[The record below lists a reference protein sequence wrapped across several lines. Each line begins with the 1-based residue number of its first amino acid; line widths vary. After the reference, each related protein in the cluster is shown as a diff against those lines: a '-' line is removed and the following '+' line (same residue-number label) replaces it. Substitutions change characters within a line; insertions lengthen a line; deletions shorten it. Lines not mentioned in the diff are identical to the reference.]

1 MALPVSPYCIQ
12 RGRPLPPGPKLTR
25 GGINFSIY
33 SRHATWAQLRLFA
46 PGATEPFLVLDLDRR
61 INKTGD
67 LWHVFV
73 GGLEPPVEYTYR
85 MDMRPNPAP
94 HRHRFNPDID
104 LLDPYAREISGDRK
118 WGFLPSGE
126 RKVRRSLVFDDTYDW
141 EDDQPLEIPL
151 ADSVIYEMHVRGFTR
166 HRSSN
171 VTAPGTFRGVV
182 EQIPYL
188 KSLGITAVE
197 LLPVFEFE
205 EADTDRINPLTG
217 ENLLNFWGYH
227 PISFFAV
234 NAAYS
239 SDLSPGGP
247 TREFRDMVKALHRA
261 GLEVILDVVLN
272 HTAEGDAR
280 GPTFSFRGIDNAVYY
295 QIDRATG
302 EYRNYSGCGN
312 TVNCNHPVVRD
323 AIADALRY
331 WVTEMHVDGFRFDLA
346 SILGRGQDGSVL
358 PQPPLLERLAY
369 DPALAGTKL
378 IAEAWDAAGLYQVGT
393 FPAWGRWAEWNGK
406 FRDDIRRIAKGDTHL
421 MSALATRLTG
431 SADLYQSSAR
441 EPYHSINFVTC
452 HDGFTLADLVSYN
465 EKHNEANG
473 EGNRD
478 GTNDNHSWNCGTEG
492 PTSDPATL
500 FLRER
505 LQKNMAAMLFLS
517 RGVPMMLGGDE
528 FGRTQHGNNNAY
540 CQDNETSWFDWS
552 LAETNAGLLRFFR
565 ELIAFRHASKLLTF
579 DSYTGHG
586 PYDRTFIVWH
596 GEQHNAP
603 DWSPESRNLAVH
615 LGGFRGLEADHLFLI
630 FNCHWEPR
638 QFELPHVDF
647 KRWARKIDTSFAS
660 PHDILEK
667 PLPLPNQSV
676 YPAAPR
682 SVAVLTAVEAPRTV
696 RPSRGRRS

>member
-1 MALPVSPYCIQ
+1 M
-12 RGRPLPPGPKLTR
+12 
-25 GGINFSIY
+25 
-33 SRHATWAQLRLFA
+33 
-46 PGATEPFLVLDLDRR
+46 LDLDRR

-171 VTAPGTFRGVV
+171 VTAPGTFGGVV

-205 EADTDRINPLTG
+205 EADTDRVNPLTG

-323 AIADALRY
+323 AIAAPCAY

-346 SILGRGQDGSVL
+346 SILGRGRTGPCCRSHRCSNASPTTPRWPGRNSSPRLGMQPDFTRWAPSPPGAVGPSGTASSATTSAASPRAIPTSCRAGDTTHRQRRPVSIQRARTL
-358 PQPPLLERLAY
+358 PQHQLRHLPRRL
-369 DPALAGTKL
+369 
-378 IAEAWDAAGLYQVGT
+378 
-393 FPAWGRWAEWNGK
+393 
-406 FRDDIRRIAKGDTHL
+406 H
-421 MSALATRLTG
+421 
-431 SADLYQSSAR
+431 AR
-441 EPYHSINFVTC
+441 
-452 HDGFTLADLVSYN
+452 
-465 EKHNEANG
+465 
-473 EGNRD
+473 
-478 GTNDNHSWNCGTEG
+478 
-492 PTSDPATL
+492 
-500 FLRER
+500 
-505 LQKNMAAMLFLS
+505 
-517 RGVPMMLGGDE
+517 
-528 FGRTQHGNNNAY
+528 
-540 CQDNETSWFDWS
+540 
-552 LAETNAGLLRFFR
+552 
-565 ELIAFRHASKLLTF
+565 
-579 DSYTGHG
+579 
-586 PYDRTFIVWH
+586 
-596 GEQHNAP
+596 
-603 DWSPESRNLAVH
+603 
-615 LGGFRGLEADHLFLI
+615 
-630 FNCHWEPR
+630 
-638 QFELPHVDF
+638 
-647 KRWARKIDTSFAS
+647 
-660 PHDILEK
+660 
-667 PLPLPNQSV
+667 
-676 YPAAPR
+676 
-682 SVAVLTAVEAPRTV
+682 
-696 RPSRGRRS
+696 